1 MGLEPAAADR
11 DERLGRSSPTWLS
24 TQARNWKSFSRRR
37 RRRQCLALSGRT
49 PANVTAPAE
58 LAPWTA
64 GEDVQVRK
72 RGLAADASGPGG
84 AVLFTVLAVL
94 ALTGGAGCGAR
105 TLAYEQPPR
114 PAGTAATGLAPAVSS
129 YRVGTADILV
139 TDPAG
144 ITPRRGSVP
153 AHPGRRLPTMLWF
166 PVAGPPATA
175 DTPGARPLAGSF
187 PLVVFAHG
195 FAVTPRYYEPLL
207 HELVAHGYVVAAP
220 LFPISAAGP
229 AGAPRE
235 DDMFRQP
242 GDITAVITTLTRL
255 AARPVGT
262 WSGVVDPARVAIAG
276 HSDGAESVAAMV
288 LYPGDRDPRVSAA
301 VVLSGRAFP
310 PPVPTGAPIPTL
322 VEHGLADTTDPASR
336 GRALFEQ
343 LSDPKAYLTEAAG
356 SHTSAAVGSA
366 PADRQV
372 RASIVAFLD
381 TVLKGRPLG
390 LAELRQHGSTPGST
404 ALQVTGRL
412 LPG

>member
-1 MGLEPAAADR
+1 M
-11 DERLGRSSPTWLS
+11 
-24 TQARNWKSFSRRR
+24 
-37 RRRQCLALSGRT
+37 
-49 PANVTAPAE
+49 
-58 LAPWTA
+58 
-64 GEDVQVRK
+64 RK
-72 RGLAADASGPGG
+72 RRPAVDATGPGG
-84 AVLFTVLAVL
+84 TVLFTVLSVL
-94 ALTGGAGCGAR
+94 ALLVPSGCGAR
-105 TLAYEQPPR
+105 TPAQEQPPSS
-114 PAGTAATGLAPAVSS
+114 AGTAATGPAPAVST
-129 YRVGTADILV
+129 YHVGTTSILV

-144 ITPRRGSVP
+144 ITPRRGTVP
-153 AHPGRRLPTMLWF
+153 AHQGRRLPTSLWF

-195 FAVTPRYYEPLL
+195 FAVTPQYYEPLL
-207 HELVAHGYVVAAP
+207 HELAAHGYVVAAP
-220 LFPISAAGP
+220 LFPISGAGP

-242 GDITAVITTLTRL
+242 GDITAVITTLTWL
-255 AARPVGT
+255 AGRPAGT

-288 LYPGDRDPRVSAA
+288 LYPGDRDRRVSAA

-343 LSDPKAYLTEAAG
+343 LSEPKAYLTELAG
-356 SHTSAAVGSA
+356 SHTSAAAGSD

-372 RASIVAFLD
+372 RACIVAFLD
-381 TVLKGRPLG
+381 TVLKRRPAA
-390 LAELRQHGSTPGST
+390 LAELNRHRSAPGST

>member
-1 MGLEPAAADR
+1 M
-11 DERLGRSSPTWLS
+11 
-24 TQARNWKSFSRRR
+24 
-37 RRRQCLALSGRT
+37 
-49 PANVTAPAE
+49 
-58 LAPWTA
+58 
-64 GEDVQVRK
+64 RK
-72 RGLAADASGPGG
+72 RGLAASPPRQAGSVPVGLL
-84 AVLFTVLAVL
+84 AALVLA
-94 ALTGGAGCGAR
+94 GGAGCGA
-105 TLAYEQPPR
+105 TTAAYEQPPT
-114 PAGTAATGLAPAVSS
+114 PAGTAATGPAPAVSS
-129 YRVGTADILV
+129 YRVGTADILL

-144 ITPRRGSVP
+144 ITPRRGTVP

-175 DTPGARPLAGSF
+175 DTPGARPLADSF

-207 HELVAHGYVVAAP
+207 HELAAHGYVVAAP

-242 GDITAVITTLTRL
+242 GDITVVITTLTRL
-255 AARPVGT
+255 AARPAGA
-262 WSGVVDPARVAIAG
+262 WSAVVDPARVAIAG

-310 PPVPTGAPIPTL
+310 PPVPSGAPVPTL

-343 LSDPKAYLTEAAG
+343 LSEPKAYLTEVAG

-381 TVLKGRPLG
+381 TVLKRRRAA
-390 LAELRQHGSTPGST
+390 LAVLDRSGSTPGST

-412 LPG
+412 LPR